1 MTLKILYSHF
11 SLSRL
16 VSLSQRILQ
25 LLSVRYPDHPMIS
38 SLLATIQ
45 VKLDQAVQAVGS
57 SSRQALTSLIRKA
70 DQRRDNSYRSLRDH
84 IAAGLLREN
93 EAYRLACESLWPLF
107 EKNGLDLYYASDSE
121 ETAAITSLLKDLEKP
136 PVQAHLE
143 IVHAMEWKAELER
156 DNQAFVNLS
165 QERSAVRSADDTVTD
180 KVAFDQLR
188 ASLDLLCNMLN
199 ALYALDEPDG
209 VRATVEELDQSIR
222 EATAAARQS
231 GSRPELSQEAEE

>member
-25 LLSVRYPDHPMIS
+25 LLSARYPDHPMIS

-45 VKLDQAVQAVGS
+45 VKQDQAVQAVGS
-57 SSRQALTSLIRKA
+57 STRQTLTSLVREA

-84 IAAGLLREN
+84 VAAGLLREN
-93 EAYRLACESLWPLF
+93 EAYRLACEFLWPLF
-107 EKNGLDLYYASDSE
+107 EKNGLDLYYASDDE
-121 ETAAITSLLKDLEKP
+121 ETAAITSLLKDLDKLT
-136 PVQAHLE
+136 VLSYLE
-143 IVHAMEWKAELER
+143 TIHAVEWKAELER
-156 DNQAFVNLS
+156 DNQAFVRLS

-209 VRATVEELDQSIR
+209 IRATVEELDQSIR

-231 GSRPELSQEAEE
+231 GSRPELSPEAEE

>member
-25 LLSVRYPDHPMIS
+25 LLSPRYPDHPMIS

-57 SSRQALTSLIRKA
+57 STRQSLTSLVREA

-84 IAAGLLREN
+84 VAAGLLREN
-93 EAYRLACESLWPLF
+93 ETYRLACEFLWPLF
-107 EKNGLDLYYASDSE
+107 EKNGLDLYYASDDE
-121 ETAAITSLLKDLEKP
+121 ETAAITSLLKDLDKLT
-136 PVQAHLE
+136 VLSYLE
-143 IVHAMEWKAELER
+143 TIHAVEWKAELER
-156 DNQAFVNLS
+156 DNQAFVRLS

-209 VRATVEELDQSIR
+209 IRATVEELDQSIR

-231 GSRPELSQEAEE
+231 GSRPELSPEAEE